1 MNRTGIQTSD
11 NIITCNIPSGQEVSI
26 LYIRRYV
33 IILLQLSFSG
43 GHTQTQ
49 THPFILRQISNSKSY
64 DIETITGD
72 TINGK
77 SNI

>member
-1 MNRTGIQTSD
+1 MQTSD
-11 NIITCNIPSGQEVSI
+11 NIITCNIPSGHEVSV

-33 IILLQLSFSG
+33 PVILLLQLSFSG

-49 THPFILRQISNSKSY
+49 THPFILRQMSNTKSY
-64 DIETITGD
+64 DIETTTGD
-72 TINGK
+72 NISGK